1 MSGPVALGTAWVIF
15 ILLHPGRGLTDHI
28 IVPVGK
34 EEPERISMLA
44 SEESPSAEA
53 VRTTVADGSSACRV
67 ASSPATVSL
76 AACSGETLQRT
87 WRKRPSL
94 PTARNVR
101 VSPASIVAFVGTT
114 ESAGASCANT
124 TRPVLTMPHARTARP
139 AAHVI
144 FRIRLYPWYFT
155 SSGYVR
161 RGKCE
166 SYLGGAD
173 FLAGLVAI
181 RRSNVLRRSPGQR
194 QPDLKP
200 RLTGL

>member
-53 VRTTVADGSSACRV
+53 IRTTVAVGSSARRV

-76 AACSGETLQRT
+76 AACSGETTQRT
-87 WRKRPSL
+87 SCRKRPSL

-101 VSPASIVAFVGTT
+101 VSPTKIVALVGEVQGRRRTSFSVFVYIPGI
-114 ESAGASCANT
+114 S
-124 TRPVLTMPHARTARP
+124 
-139 AAHVI
+139 
-144 FRIRLYPWYFT
+144 T

-161 RGKCE
+161 RGNCE
-166 SYLGGAD
+166 SYLRGAD
-173 FLAGLVAI
+173 FLADVVAI
-181 RRSNVLRRSPGQR
+181 RRSNVLCRSSGQR

-200 RLTGL
+200 RLTRL

>member
-53 VRTTVADGSSACRV
+53 VRTTVAVGSSARRV

-76 AACSGETLQRT
+76 AACSGETTQRT
-87 WRKRPSL
+87 SCRKRPSL

-101 VSPASIVAFVGTT
+101 VSPTKIVALVGTT

-124 TRPVLTMPHARTARP
+124 TCPVLLMPHARSART

-144 FRIRLYPWYFT
+144 FRIRLYPWDFNFF
-155 SSGYVR
+155 R
-161 RGKCE
+161 LRPAGK
-166 SYLGGAD
+166 
-173 FLAGLVAI
+173 
-181 RRSNVLRRSPGQR
+181 LRKLP
-194 QPDLKP
+194 
-200 RLTGL
+200 